1 MANTAPTED
10 HTFKPYKEK
19 KGEEY
24 MSEGQIEHFASI
36 LNAWKTELMSEVD
49 RTVDHMKD
57 EAANFPDPADRAT
70 QEEEFCEDIPE
81 IGKTVVALDYIND
94 ELRPSET
101 EVRIVRSTTSHTIST
116 RTTPQDLEKLSDEDL
131 ENMTVY
137 YLEPE
142 VYPTASILID
152 HTFPE
157 KGMFAGIVTVTLE
170 DQKHVSVFPFS
181 VGEGRPIGFFST
193 ILPGMVIVGLA
204 GFFYM
209 RSRKKPEDSA
219 AS

>member
-1 MANTAPTED
+1 MSLKLIKQTLAISVLALGIIFSGQVHAHGGLALAD
-10 HTFKPYKEK
+10 DMCILSVGPYT
-19 KGEEY
+19 
-24 MSEGQIEHFASI
+24 IHFTGYQP
-36 LNAWKTELMSEVD
+36 L
-49 RTVDHMKD
+49 
-57 EAANFPDPADRAT
+57 T

-116 RTTPQDLEKLSDEDL
+116 RTTPQDLAKLSDEDL

-170 DQKHVSVFPFS
+170 DQEHVSVFPFS
-181 VGEGRPIGFFST
+181 VGEGRPIGFLSI
-193 ILPGMVIVGLA
+193 ILPGLVIVGLA
-204 GFFYM
+204 GFFFM

>member
-1 MANTAPTED
+1 MSLKLIKQTLATSALALGIIFSGQVHAHGGLALAD
-10 HTFKPYKEK
+10 DMCILSVGPYT
-19 KGEEY
+19 
-24 MSEGQIEHFASI
+24 IHFTGYQP
-36 LNAWKTELMSEVD
+36 L
-49 RTVDHMKD
+49 
-57 EAANFPDPADRAT
+57 T

-116 RTTPQDLEKLSDEDL
+116 RTTPQDLAKLSDEDL

-170 DQKHVSVFPFS
+170 DQEHVSVFPFS

-193 ILPGMVIVGLA
+193 ILPGIVIVGLA
-204 GFFYM
+204 GFFFM

>member
-1 MANTAPTED
+1 MSLKLIKQALATSALALGIIFSGQVHAHGGLALAD
-10 HTFKPYKEK
+10 DMCILSVGPYT
-19 KGEEY
+19 
-24 MSEGQIEHFASI
+24 IHFTGYQP
-36 LNAWKTELMSEVD
+36 L
-49 RTVDHMKD
+49 
-57 EAANFPDPADRAT
+57 T

-94 ELRPSET
+94 ELRPFKA
-101 EVRIVRSTTSHTIST
+101 EVRIVRSTTAHTIST

-157 KGMFAGIVTVTLE
+157 KGMFAGIVTVAFE
-170 DQKHVSVFPFS
+170 DQEHVSVFPFS
-181 VGEGRPIGFFST
+181 VGEGRPISFFNT
-193 ILPGMVIVGLA
+193 ILPIGIVIVGVGA
-204 GFFYM
+204 YFFL
-209 RSRKKPEDSA
+209 RSRKKPEDTA
-219 AS
+219 A

>member
-1 MANTAPTED
+1 MSLKLIKQTLATSVLALGIIFSGQVHAHGGLALAD
-10 HTFKPYKEK
+10 DMCILSVGPYT
-19 KGEEY
+19 
-24 MSEGQIEHFASI
+24 IHFTGYQP
-36 LNAWKTELMSEVD
+36 L
-49 RTVDHMKD
+49 
-57 EAANFPDPADRAT
+57 T

-170 DQKHVSVFPFS
+170 DQEHVSVFPFS

-193 ILPGMVIVGLA
+193 ILPGMIIVGLA

-209 RSRKKPEDSA
+209 RSRKKPEDSV